1 MKKLELGQ
9 TVAILANVGVI
20 AGIIFL
26 ALELNQNSKQLA
38 LELEWQINDRIIQN
52 NRDLM
57 GENPTP
63 IFIKSIVAPTE
74 LTYEEFTV
82 AGALVFNFLSTWEDR
97 YFLYQAGLA
106 DEEDWKGYIDD
117 DIDLT
122 LGYGF
127 ARVFW
132 EESKGF
138 FEPEF
143 VEYVDMKLP
152 LADSEGNYRWWQS
165 VMNRLEGSER

>member
-1 MKKLELGQ
+1 MKKIDLGQ
-9 TVAILANVGVI
+9 SIAILANVGVI
-20 AGIIFL
+20 AGIVFL
-26 ALELNQNSKQLA
+26 ALELNQNSKQLG

-52 NRDLM
+52 NRGLM

-63 IFIKSIVAPTE
+63 IFVKSVIAPEE

-106 DEEDWKGYIDD
+106 DEEEWKSYIDD

-122 LGYGF
+122 LGYRF
-127 ARVFW
+127 AQVFW
-132 EESKGF
+132 EESKDY
-138 FEPEF
+138 FEPDF

-152 LADSEGNYRWWQS
+152 LADSEGNYRWFQR
-165 VMNRLEGSER
+165 VMNRLRDFE

>member
-1 MKKLELGQ
+1 MKKIDLAQ
-9 TVAILANVGVI
+9 TITILANVGVI
-20 AGIIFL
+20 AGIVFL
-26 ALELNQNSKQLA
+26 ALELNQNSNQLA

-52 NRDLM
+52 NRSLM

-63 IFIKSIVAPTE
+63 IFVKSVTAPE
-74 LTYEEFTV
+74 DLTFEEFTV

-122 LGYGF
+122 LGYRF
-127 ARVFW
+127 AQVFW

-152 LADSEGNYRWWQS
+152 LADSEGNFRWWQN
-165 VMNRLEGSER
+165 VMNRLQSSD